1 MNQKKIKGKAIIFS
15 APSGAGKTTIVK
27 RLLETKIPLAF
38 SISACSRLKRENEK
52 NGEDY
57 HFLSVLEF
65 KKKIENNEFIE
76 WEEVYENN
84 FYGTL
89 KEEIEKIW
97 ESGKHVVFDVD
108 VIGGIS
114 LKKYFGNNA
123 ISIFINPPSLD
134 ILFERLTKRATD
146 NKSSLQ
152 KRMNKAAEE
161 IKYKDQ
167 FDKII
172 NNDKLDI
179 AINETVN
186 IIENFIYK
194 S

>member
-1 MNQKKIKGKAIIFS
+1 MNQKKFKGKAIIFS

-186 IIENFIYK
+186 IVENFIYK

>member
-1 MNQKKIKGKAIIFS
+1 MNQKKFKGKAIIFS

-27 RLLETKIPLAF
+27 KLLETKIPLAF
-38 SISACSRLKRENEK
+38 SISACSRLKRKNEK
-52 NGEDY
+52 DGIDY

-65 KKKIENNEFIE
+65 QKKIENNEFIE

-84 FYGTL
+84 FYGTM
-89 KEEIEKIW
+89 KKEIEKIW

-108 VIGGIS
+108 VVGGIS

-186 IIENFIYK
+186 VVENFIYK

>member
-1 MNQKKIKGKAIIFS
+1 MKK
-15 APSGAGKTTIVK
+15 
-27 RLLETKIPLAF
+27 
-38 SISACSRLKRENEK
+38 
-52 NGEDY
+52 
-57 HFLSVLEF
+57 
-65 KKKIENNEFIE
+65 
-76 WEEVYENN
+76 
-84 FYGTL
+84 
-89 KEEIEKIW
+89 EIEKIW

-108 VIGGIS
+108 VVGGIS
-114 LKKYFGNNA
+114 LKKYFGEIA
-123 ISIFINPPSLD
+123 ISIFINPPSID

-152 KRMNKAAEE
+152 KRMNKAIEE

-179 AINETVN
+179 AINETVSVV
-186 IIENFIYK
+186 ENFIYK